1 MHDNKL
7 RLSPDIIA
15 KAEEIAETWG
25 LKNSRAAIEAVFR
38 KYADDYLYGRQPMMA
53 MMPAMMNSASHLID
67 SAGLIDSASLIDSAG
82 LIDSTL
88 GPANAMMIP
97 SSLSPAIESGCDA
110 LNELDH
116 LLGL

>member
-25 LKNSRAAIEAVFR
+25 LKNSRAAVEAVFR
-38 KYADDYLYGRQPMMA
+38 KYADDYQYGRQPMMSMLQGLQIGEGGGGFA
-53 MMPAMMNSASHLID
+53 PQPIAVSAD
-67 SAGLIDSASLIDSAG
+67 DGGCAA
-82 LIDSTL
+82 
-88 GPANAMMIP
+88 
-97 SSLSPAIESGCDA
+97 LS
-110 LNELDH
+110 ELDD

>member
-25 LKNSRAAIEAVFR
+25 LKNSRAAVEAVFR
-38 KYADDYLYGRQPMMA
+38 KYADDYQYGRQPMMS
-53 MMPAMMNSASHLID
+53 MLQGLQIGDVGNASFAPQPIAVGH
-67 SAGLIDSASLIDSAG
+67 GG
-82 LIDSTL
+82 
-88 GPANAMMIP
+88 NADDGGGAA
-97 SSLSPAIESGCDA
+97 LS
-110 LNELDH
+110 ELDD

>member
-25 LKNSRAAIEAVFR
+25 LKNSRAAVEAVFR
-38 KYADDYLYGRQPMMA
+38 KYADDYQYGRQPMMSMFQGLPIGEPSVSNFA
-53 MMPAMMNSASHLID
+53 PMPINLGHGGAGTID
-67 SAGLIDSASLIDSAG
+67 DGGCAA
-82 LIDSTL
+82 
-88 GPANAMMIP
+88 
-97 SSLSPAIESGCDA
+97 LS
-110 LNELDH
+110 ELDD

>member
-25 LKNSRAAIEAVFR
+25 LKNSRAAVEAVFR
-38 KYADDYLYGRQPMMA
+38 KYADDYQYGRQPMMS
-53 MMPAMMNSASHLID
+53 MLQGLQMGDVSHASFIPQPIAVGHGGTAD
-67 SAGLIDSASLIDSAG
+67 DAGCAA
-82 LIDSTL
+82 
-88 GPANAMMIP
+88 
-97 SSLSPAIESGCDA
+97 LS
-110 LNELDH
+110 ELDD

>member
-25 LKNSRAAIEAVFR
+25 LKNSRAAVEAVFR
-38 KYADDYLYGRQPMMA
+38 KYADDYQYGRQPMMS
-53 MMPAMMNSASHLID
+53 MFQGLPIGEPTPNSFVPMAIAAGPG
-67 SAGLIDSASLIDSAG
+67 SAGSREDNGCAA
-82 LIDSTL
+82 
-88 GPANAMMIP
+88 
-97 SSLSPAIESGCDA
+97 LS
-110 LNELDH
+110 ELDD

>member
-25 LKNSRAAIEAVFR
+25 LKNSRAAVEAVFR
-38 KYADDYLYGRQPMMA
+38 KYADDYQYGRQPMMSMFQGLPIGDA
-53 MMPAMMNSASHLID
+53 SVSNFAPMPIAVG
-67 SAGLIDSASLIDSAG
+67 AGNVDD
-82 LIDSTL
+82 
-88 GPANAMMIP
+88 
-97 SSLSPAIESGCDA
+97 SGCAA
-110 LNELDH
+110 LSELDD

>member
-53 MMPAMMNSASHLID
+53 MMPPVIPSMVP
-67 SAGLIDSASLIDSAG
+67 
-82 LIDSTL
+82 IDSTL
-88 GPANAMMIP
+88 GPANAMTITP
-97 SSLSPAIESGCDA
+97 SITPVVEAGCDA
-110 LNELDH
+110 LNELDN